1 MSRKVNLSICLS
13 TETLEQI
20 DRQAKEQG
28 LSRSAAIEKKLIGVS
43 NHEQTL
49 TGINNQ
55 APNGLGQDFNSILN
69 SATKLLETQQATAVA
84 LKSISRQN
92 GSGEQKPIQNEEGVG
107 KMLKEIKDIV
117 EDMNLALGDISTK
130 IDNIG

>member
-13 TETLEQI
+13 VEALEQI

-28 LSRSAAIEKKLIGVS
+28 LSRSAAIEKRITGIN

-55 APNGLGQDFNSILN
+55 VPDGLGQDFNSILD

-84 LKSISRQN
+84 LKTITRQN
-92 GSGEQKPIQNEEGVG
+92 GSGEKVTMQNEEGLS
-107 KMLKEIKDIV
+107 KTLKEIKDIV
-117 EDMNLALGDISTK
+117 EDINLALGELKSDMS
-130 IDNIG
+130 NRN